1 MSLVPSTDHHHQF
14 NILPS
19 SPIQAR
25 CANHAGG
32 DSHVGI
38 QVGQM
43 CLHRRVEAL
52 LRALWS
58 LPQRPLRLA
67 GCWIK
72 NAATETCVNG
82 EIPSFHHPNLGV
94 VRFTMIYYDVS
105 TSFQSSQVIFCQ
117 SFCHRTVPFFW
128 RASTVSNRPGWC
140 DLAVPGLAWWLK
152 KPS

>member
-1 MSLVPSTDHHHQF
+1 VSLVPSTDHHHQF

-67 GCWIK
+67 GWWIK
-72 NAATETCVNG
+72 NAATETCVNC
-82 EIPSFHHPNLGV
+82 EIPSFHHPNIGV
-94 VRFTMIYYDVS
+94 VRFTMIYYDS
-105 TSFQSSQVIFCQ
+105 IYLIPIQSSHFLQ
-117 SFCHRTVPFFW
+117 SFCHRTVPFLL
-128 RASTVSNRPGWC
+128 AGC
-140 DLAVPGLAWWLK
+140 DSK
-152 KPS
+152 Q